1 MEEMKLFKFEGNKVR
16 TLKINDEPYFVGKDV
31 AEILGYALPTK
42 AIQDHVDKEDQRSE
56 IVNKSQFFQNGTG
69 FMNVDLI
76 TESGV
81 YSLIFSSKM
90 PNAKRFKHWVTS
102 EVLPA
107 IRKHGAYMTDQKA
120 FDVVNN
126 KDGLASLLQQAADQ
140 LKQKDIRI
148 EEVETEN
155 KNLSIQLEE
164 SNKKANYLDL
174 ILGDPTPILI
184 TQIANDYGYSAVSFN
199 RLLKKLRIQRRVNG
213 QWILYRT
220 YMGKGYTTT
229 KNADYTDRHGNFKTK
244 IYTVWTQKGRRF
256 IYDVLKKNEILPLIE
271 REEPLEV

>member
-1 MEEMKLFKFEGNKVR
+1 MDKLQLFKFEGNEVR
-16 TLKINDEPYFVGKDV
+16 TLKIDDKPYFVGKDV
-31 AEILGYALPTK
+31 AKILDYKNTKDALAK
-42 AIQDHVDKEDQRSE
+42 HVDVEDKLGSQIATSGQRRE
-56 IVNKSQFFQNGTG
+56 MTIIN
-69 FMNVDLI
+69 
-76 TESGV
+76 ESGL
-81 YSLIFSSKM
+81 YSLILSSKM
-90 PNAKRFKHWVTS
+90 PNARKFKRWVTS

-107 IRKHGAYMTDQKA
+107 IREHGAYMTDEKA

-140 LKQKDIRI
+140 LRAKDIQI
-148 EEVETEN
+148 EEVEKEN

>member
-1 MEEMKLFKFEGNKVR
+1 MNNLQLFNFEGNEVR
-16 TLKINDEPYFVGKDV
+16 TLKINDEPYFVGNDV
-31 AEILGYALPTK
+31 AKILGYSNYRK
-42 AIQDHVDKEDQRSE
+42 AVFEHVDDEDKLRTQIRYAG
-56 IVNKSQFFQNGTG
+56 QNREVTVI
-69 FMNVDLI
+69 N
-76 TESGV
+76 ESGL
-81 YSLIFSSKM
+81 YSLILSSKM
-90 PNAKRFKHWVTS
+90 PNARKFKRWVTS

-107 IRKHGAYMTDQKA
+107 IRKHGAYMTDEKA

-126 KDGLASLLQQAADQ
+126 KDGLADLLQQAADQ

-148 EEVETEN
+148 EEVEKEN
-155 KNLSIQLEE
+155 KNLTIQLEE

-199 RLLKKLRIQRRVNG
+199 KLLNKLRIQRRVNG

-229 KNADYTDRHGNFKTK
+229 KNADYTDRHGNLKTK

-256 IYDVLKKNEILPLIE
+256 IYDILKKNDVLPLIE
-271 REEPLEV
+271 CEEPLDI

>member
-1 MEEMKLFKFEGNKVR
+1 MKRLELFNFEQSQVR
-16 TLKINDEPYFVGKDV
+16 TLLINDEPYFVGKDV
-31 AEILGYALPTK
+31 AQILGYKYPADAVRNIVPETFK
-42 AIQDHVDKEDQRSE
+42 GVEEISTPGGKQKIVVISE
-56 IVNKSQFFQNGTG
+56 AGMYKLAFQ
-69 FMNVDLI
+69 
-76 TESGV
+76 
-81 YSLIFSSKM
+81 SKK
-90 PNAKRFKHWVTS
+90 PNAERFTNWIAA

-107 IRKHGAYMTDQKA
+107 IRKHGAYMTDAKA

-126 KDGLASLLQQAADQ
+126 KDGLADLLQQAADQ
-140 LKQKDIRI
+140 LKEKDIRI
-148 EEVETEN
+148 EEVEKEN
-155 KNLSIQLEE
+155 KNLTIQLEE

-199 RLLKKLRIQRRVNG
+199 KLLNKLRIQRRVNG

-229 KNADYTDRHGNFKTK
+229 KNADYTDRHGNLKTK

-256 IYDVLKKNEILPLIE
+256 IYDILKKNDVLPLIE
-271 REEPLEV
+271 CEEPLDI